1 MAAATT
7 PDTGHGTTLAFATTS
22 WAGKIQQL
30 SGFSKSRQKVE
41 TSYLGT
47 SGDKTF
53 VPGDLNDWEDVTATV
68 LFECVTGL
76 PALGS
81 ADETITVTYP
91 VPPGG
96 STGGIVAGTG
106 FITRV
111 KYPQAQTG
119 TIMLGEITFA
129 WSGNTDVTWTAA
141 T

>member
-22 WAGKIQQL
+22 WAGKIKQL
-30 SGFSKSRQKVE
+30 SGFSKSKQKVE

-53 VPGDLNDWEDVTATV
+53 IPGDLNDWEDVTATV
-68 LFECVTGL
+68 LFEGTVGL

-119 TIMLGEITFA
+119 TIMEGEITFA